1 MWVGCCVAVELS
13 FHGLIVTFL
22 FNCAENKER
31 FSNVVL
37 TALNDYLQ
45 YTREPV
51 VYTVN
56 TVMQ

>member
-45 YTREPV
+45 
-51 VYTVN
+51 
-56 TVMQ
+56 